1 MFSFQTTLP
10 AATAQAVTE
19 AVPRAAEAG
28 AEGLGALT
36 LAAILGAGVVGL
48 VVVQAVARKHA
59 QTSGQPSTDDILS
72 KIDGITAHAPA
83 PEFAPDAPGLPSR
96 AAPDTPL
103 GRLQA
108 RGRGAA

>member
-19 AVPRAAEAG
+19 TVPRAAEAG
-28 AEGLGALT
+28 GLGALT